1 MSDWPKK
8 AYWNTVSGILYLEP
22 INKNC
27 IPVLIYPANQ
37 APEAVAWIPENV
49 LAYLQEAGFCHAELS
64 TVELPGRKPLYL
76 TPPDAEQIRAQER
89 ERCAKLLES
98 LAPAGTDSVLLAAAK
113 EIRAL
118 CTYPLCQCNEP
129 TDKCGREPA

>member
-1 MSDWPKK
+1 MIDTK
-8 AYWNTVSGILYLEP
+8 AV
-22 INKNC
+22 
-27 IPVLIYPANQ
+27 
-37 APEAVAWIPENV
+37 
-49 LAYLQEAGFCHAELS
+49 
-64 TVELPGRKPLYL
+64 
-76 TPPDAEQIRAQER
+76 RAQER

-129 TDKCGREPA
+129 TDRCESEPA

>member
-1 MSDWPKK
+1 MIDTK
-8 AYWNTVSGILYLEP
+8 AVR
-22 INKNC
+22 
-27 IPVLIYPANQ
+27 A
-37 APEAVAWIPENV
+37 
-49 LAYLQEAGFCHAELS
+49 LADNWDHDEREFMREL
-64 TVELPGRKPLYL
+64 VDALRQCADEIDKGRAL
-76 TPPDAEQIRAQER
+76 ER

-129 TDKCGREPA
+129 TDNCGRTK